1 MSEPKAKAS
10 VLRARKVVSVPFLCE
25 AASGESVTIAPVP
38 PELRLLHLLTLNA
51 AVAAAACRFATK
63 KTGPTRLAIAVDAF
77 LLWYLLQYL
86 AVALPGFLG
95 LLGPWSM
102 TLTAAALSAAL
113 WWAAGRGDPLPRR
126 DPIDPAERRAWAVC
140 GAFLIGML
148 AVVIH
153 GQWLLPPMANDPL
166 TYHLPAAVR
175 WLQTGY
181 LDVYPTWFFNPA
193 NAYSPLAG
201 STFLAWLL
209 APMGNDLAAR
219 FGQAPAAL
227 MLFLAVGQVAKN
239 LGAGPAAAVVALAAA
254 LCRPVMGEATLAKD
268 DLFLAAFFAAAA
280 AGLSRERLRDPAA
293 PWRIGVAV
301 GLMLAVKFTA
311 LLALPVLLLAL
322 DAPWRAGWRLK
333 KWAVA
338 LGVAGLLAVP
348 WYLRNLLAHG
358 NPVFPVSTLGLPGL
372 FTTARAAALSTVG
385 GAWGAVVTS
394 YVGTTAPLAVA
405 LLIVWMLAAVAA
417 RRDAWR
423 DPLKRLCVAGPPLGV
438 ALFFVLSPYAE
449 VRFLLPSLLLLT
461 AGAAAAFRWGKT
473 VGWIVAVTL
482 ATVAAGTSFI
492 PVLLAQFLPAA
503 AAVAAVLVGV
513 GLLWINV
520 RDARLRGGAALLVG
534 LLAAGAVYVYWPAA
548 VENYRLNAAA
558 AWPVQYGGLAE
569 AWNFVRDHAP
579 PGGTVAYAQTHFPY
593 PLAGFDLDRHV
604 VYAPVRPGVRTV
616 ADLGWLGDGLSGQ
629 KIDAAASRAANAGA
643 DRAVWLQN
651 LRATGAAAL
660 FVAKPASGESPPE
673 LAWAEA
679 DSAYFRKV
687 FENADAAVFEVR

>member
-1 MSEPKAKAS
+1 M
-10 VLRARKVVSVPFLCE
+10 
-25 AASGESVTIAPVP
+25 P
-38 PELRLLHLLTLNA
+38 PELRLLHLLLLNA
-51 AVAAAACRFATK
+51 AVAAAACRFAKK

-77 LLWYLLQYL
+77 LLWYLVQYL
-86 AVALPGFLG
+86 AITLPGLLG
-95 LLGPWSM
+95 LLGPGSM
-102 TLTAAALSAAL
+102 TLAAAALAAAL
-113 WWAAGRGDPLPRR
+113 WWSAGRGDPLPPR
-126 DPIDPAERRAWAVC
+126 DPLGPAERRAWAVC

-175 WLQTGY
+175 WLQTGH
-181 LDVYPTWFFNPA
+181 LDIYETWFFNPA

-227 MLFLAVGQVAKN
+227 MLFLAVGQLAKH
-239 LGAGPAAAVVALAAA
+239 LGAGPAAAVIGLAAA

-280 AGLSRERLRDPAA
+280 GGLSRERLRDPAG

-311 LLALPVLLLAL
+311 LLALPALLLAL
-322 DAPWRAGWRLK
+322 DAPWRAGWRWK
-333 KWAVA
+333 RWATA
-338 LGVAGLLAVP
+338 LGVAGLLAGP

-372 FTTARAAALSTVG
+372 FTTPPAAALSTVG

-394 YVGTTAPLAVA
+394 YVGTTGPLAVA

-417 RRDAWR
+417 GRDAWR
-423 DPLKRLCVAGPPLGV
+423 DPLTRLCVVGPPLGI
-438 ALFFVLSPYAE
+438 ALFFLLSPYAE

-461 AGAAAAFRWGKT
+461 AGAAVTFRAGKA
-473 VGWIVAVTL
+473 VGWTATLTLVA
-482 ATVAAGTSFI
+482 VAAGTSFI

-503 AAVAAVLVGV
+503 AAVGAVLVGV
-513 GLLWINV
+513 GLLWVSV

-534 LLAAGAVYVYWPAA
+534 LLAAGAVYIYWPAA

-569 AWNFVRDHAP
+569 AWNFVRDQTP
-579 PGGTVAYAQTHFPY
+579 PGGTVAYTQSHFTY
-593 PLAGFDLDRHV
+593 PLAGFYLDRRV

-629 KIDAAASRAANAGA
+629 TIDAAASRAADAGA

-651 LRATGAAAL
+651 LRASGAAVL
-660 FVAKPASGESPPE
+660 FVAKPDSGDSPPE

-679 DSAYFRKV
+679 DSARFRKL
-687 FENADAAVFEVR
+687 FENPNAAVFEVR